1 METTIEK
8 FDRAN
13 NQGKNHD
20 IKGNV
25 ANVDNEMVK
34 REYQPLRPTMTM
46 RNWRIRSRKTP
57 QIKGRARQARTFKT
71 TKPLHFFEEAL
82 SLIAVMVS
90 HGVGVGCLAAYFV
103 FIVDTKDAAL
113 AQIVAHTTVGFIF

>member
-25 ANVDNEMVK
+25 ANVDNETLKPAADDKQLEVPTVTPDNDN
-34 REYQPLRPTMTM
+34 EELENPQPE
-46 RNWRIRSRKTP
+46 NASN
-57 QIKGRARQARTFKT
+57 KGQGPAGEN
-71 TKPLHFFEEAL
+71 L
-82 SLIAVMVS
+82 
-90 HGVGVGCLAAYFV
+90 
-103 FIVDTKDAAL
+103 
-113 AQIVAHTTVGFIF
+113 

>member
-34 REYQPLRPTMTM
+34 RESGDADKQMEIPTVTPDTDNEELENPQPQ
-46 RNWRIRSRKTP
+46 NASN
-57 QIKGRARQARTFKT
+57 KGQGPAGEN
-71 TKPLHFFEEAL
+71 L
-82 SLIAVMVS
+82 
-90 HGVGVGCLAAYFV
+90 
-103 FIVDTKDAAL
+103 
-113 AQIVAHTTVGFIF
+113 

>member
-25 ANVDNEMVK
+25 ANVDNETLKPETDDKQLEVPTVTPDNDN
-34 REYQPLRPTMTM
+34 EELENPQPE
-46 RNWRIRSRKTP
+46 NASN
-57 QIKGRARQARTFKT
+57 KGQGPAGEN
-71 TKPLHFFEEAL
+71 L
-82 SLIAVMVS
+82 
-90 HGVGVGCLAAYFV
+90 
-103 FIVDTKDAAL
+103 
-113 AQIVAHTTVGFIF
+113 

>member
-25 ANVDNEMVK
+25 ANVDNETLRQDGADADKAKEILTVTPDNDN
-34 REYQPLRPTMTM
+34 EELENPQPQ
-46 RNWRIRSRKTP
+46 NSSN
-57 QIKGRARQARTFKT
+57 KGQGPAGEN
-71 TKPLHFFEEAL
+71 L
-82 SLIAVMVS
+82 
-90 HGVGVGCLAAYFV
+90 
-103 FIVDTKDAAL
+103 
-113 AQIVAHTTVGFIF
+113 

>member
-25 ANVDNEMVK
+25 ANVDNETLKPTADDKQLEVPTVTPDNDN
-34 REYQPLRPTMTM
+34 EELENPQPE
-46 RNWRIRSRKTP
+46 NASN
-57 QIKGRARQARTFKT
+57 KGQGPAGEN
-71 TKPLHFFEEAL
+71 L
-82 SLIAVMVS
+82 
-90 HGVGVGCLAAYFV
+90 
-103 FIVDTKDAAL
+103 
-113 AQIVAHTTVGFIF
+113 

>member
-25 ANVDNEMVK
+25 DNVDNETLKQDGADSDKAKEIPTVTPDNDN
-34 REYQPLRPTMTM
+34 EELENPQPQ
-46 RNWRIRSRKTP
+46 NASN
-57 QIKGRARQARTFKT
+57 KGQGPAGEN
-71 TKPLHFFEEAL
+71 L
-82 SLIAVMVS
+82 
-90 HGVGVGCLAAYFV
+90 
-103 FIVDTKDAAL
+103 
-113 AQIVAHTTVGFIF
+113 